1 MVPSI
6 AQLVERR
13 TVEFIVV
20 ILRSLVRIRLE
31 GKFYSSSSSF
41 FLFFSF
47 LFFFFFLTS
56 VNNCFLFS
64 FEIFISYFY
73 LLKSLQSL
81 LRPEINV
88 LSLQRH
94 QKYMN

>member
-31 GKFYSSSSSF
+31 GKFYSSSNSF
-41 FLFFSF
+41 FRFSF
-47 LFFFFFLTS
+47 LFFFLAS

-73 LLKSLQSL
+73 LLKSLLSL

-94 QKYMN
+94 HKYMN

>member
-31 GKFYSSSSSF
+31 GKFYSSSNSF
-41 FLFFSF
+41 FRFSF

-73 LLKSLQSL
+73 LLKSLLSL

-94 QKYMN
+94 HKYMN

>member
-13 TVEFIVV
+13 TVEYMIV

-31 GKFYSSSSSF
+31 GNF
-41 FLFFSF
+41 FLIELFFFSF
-47 LFFFFFLTS
+47 LFFFSTS
-56 VNNCFLFS
+56 VNICFLFS

-73 LLKSLQSL
+73 MLKSLLSL
-81 LRPEINV
+81 PEINV
-88 LSLQRH
+88 LSPQRH
-94 QKYMN
+94 HMYMN

>member
-1 MVPSI
+1 MYVVPSI

-13 TVEFIVV
+13 TVELIVV

-31 GKFYSSSSSF
+31 GKFYSSSYSF
-41 FLFFSF
+41 
-47 LFFFFFLTS
+47 FFFFFLTS

-64 FEIFISYFY
+64 LEIFISYFY
-73 LLKSLQSL
+73 LLKSLLSL

-94 QKYMN
+94 HKYMN

>member
-13 TVEFIVV
+13 TVELIVV

-31 GKFYSSSSSF
+31 GKFYSSSNSF
-41 FLFFSF
+41 FRFSF
-47 LFFFFFLTS
+47 LFFFLAS
-56 VNNCFLFS
+56 VNICFLFS

-73 LLKSLQSL
+73 LLQSLLSL

-94 QKYMN
+94 HKYMN

>member
-31 GKFYSSSSSF
+31 GKFYSSSNSF
-41 FLFFSF
+41 FLFFS
-47 LFFFFFLTS
+47 FFFFFLTS

>member
-13 TVEFIVV
+13 TVEVIVV

-31 GKFYSSSSSF
+31 GKFYSSSNSF
-41 FLFFSF
+41 FLFSF
-47 LFFFFFLTS
+47 LFFFLTS

-64 FEIFISYFY
+64 FEMFISYFY
-73 LLKSLQSL
+73 LLKSLLSL

-94 QKYMN
+94 HKYMN